1 MITEGHLVRHFQGRR
16 GGRGPAI
23 IDIAQ
28 DHVLHLLAAEGLF
41 DLGISLKGGTALRKF
56 WAGNAGRFS
65 TDLDFAGVD
74 EASAQLLVD
83 VLDGARVDQF
93 TFGVQEIDGTQRMK
107 LTIASPFGEADV
119 PARLDLGRRQL
130 WLRPT
135 PMPVLP
141 LPIHARYEF
150 ELPVIPAARLE
161 ETIAEKLARYRRGS
175 LARDLYDLAWA
186 AERPFDE
193 ELVRRLLV
201 LKVWTDVTDDRL
213 GERPFD
219 PAEVLRERTAD
230 EFKPESIGYL
240 TTPVDMT
247 GWIAKVRGRFGF
259 LAELAEDEL
268 RWSRCS
274 RGDEWEVRQAIVALG
289 EVDAA

>member
-28 DHVLHLLAAEGLF
+28 DHVLHLLATEGLF

-74 EASAQLLVD
+74 EASAALVVD

-93 TFGVQEIDGTQRMK
+93 TFGVQKIDGTQRMK
-107 LTIASPFGEADV
+107 LNISSPFGETDV

-130 WLRPT
+130 WLRPQ
-135 PMPVLP
+135 PMPVVP
-141 LPIHARYEF
+141 LPIHGRYEF
-150 ELPVIPAARLE
+150 ELPIVPVARLE

-186 AERPFDE
+186 AAKPLDE
-193 ELVRRLLV
+193 PLVRRLLV
-201 LKVWTDVTDDRL
+201 LKVWTDVIDDGLGNRL
-213 GERPFD
+213 FD
-219 PAEVLRERTAD
+219 SAEVLRERSAD

-240 TTPVDMT
+240 TTPLDMP
-247 GWIAKVRGRFGF
+247 GWIVAVRERFAF
-259 LAELAEDEL
+259 LAELTDEEL
-268 RWSRCS
+268 RWARCS
-274 RGDEWEVRQAIVALG
+274 KGDEWEVRQAIAALG
-289 EVDAA
+289 EVDAS